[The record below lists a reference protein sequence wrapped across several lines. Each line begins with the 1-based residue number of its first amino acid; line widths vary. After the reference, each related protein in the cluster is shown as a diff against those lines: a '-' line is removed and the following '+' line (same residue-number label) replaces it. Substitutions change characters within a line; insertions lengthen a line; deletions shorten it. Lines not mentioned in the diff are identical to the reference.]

1 MLTSALLLAAQ
12 LALKFAG
19 VESIEGTGARA
30 LALDYRMTTTSR
42 VEVDFALI
50 DTETKQQRIFGTDGD
65 GAQHKTQ
72 LYVNSVGVFSFGVGD
87 TFKSHPTG
95 VRADT
100 ARHTAIVDN
109 AARMLYL
116 ITGATT
122 NYAGRITSPCACD
135 SGYALAV
142 FGASMSPNGKILG
155 EFAKARIYGVSCYE
169 AGRLVRQYHPV
180 VENGVPGLRDALSGN
195 IRLMSWEVP
204 NWNVILTAPGILDPA
219 CGHVQGIAVTTD
231 AIYYSQIGMI
241 VKADWQGRF
250 VKKAAQSRK
259 GAHTGDLCASKGRLY
274 VAVCS
279 NGPGSYFGEENGR
292 QMLGLIQVYD
302 AELNLLKEKAVA
314 RPPDGITVLD
324 GVLYLG
330 LGKAEMYP
338 DKPYRGNWYGKFN
351 AETLEPLCEPFM
363 VDHGHDS
370 YVGIQNMTNDGEYI
384 YANYYTVVEAE
395 RTPNFV
401 KYDRNMNVV
410 ATTRFG
416 YAYGVD
422 FIPGGAD
429 GTRRFMYCDTL
440 KSPRPGTNDFES
452 QAVFLVGEWNG
463 RQWRPL
469 NTRGVYMIREER

>member
-1 MLTSALLLAAQ
+1 MIASVLMLAAQ
-12 LALKFAG
+12 LTLQFAG
-19 VESIEGTGARA
+19 VESIEGSGLRA
-30 LALDYRMTTTSR
+30 LPIDFRMTPTSR

-72 LYVNSVGVFSFGVGD
+72 LYVNSVGDFSFGVGD

-109 AARMLYL
+109 AARTLYL
-116 ITGATT
+116 ITGSTT
-122 NYAGRITSPCACD
+122 NYAGKITSSCTRD
-135 SGYALAV
+135 SAYSLAV
-142 FGASMSPNGKILG
+142 LGESLSANGKIQG
-155 EFAKARIYGVSCYE
+155 GCSKSRIYGVSCYE
-169 AGRLVRQYHPV
+169 EGKLVRQYHPV
-180 VENGVPGLRDALSGN
+180 VENGISGLRDALSGK
-195 IRLMSWEVP
+195 ICLMSWDVP
-204 NWNVILTAPGILDPA
+204 NWNVILTPPGILDPT

-241 VKADWQGRF
+241 VKADWQGRL
-250 VKKAAQSRK
+250 VKKVAQSWK
-259 GAHTGDLCASKGRLY
+259 GAHTGDLYVSKGRLY

-302 AELNLLKEKAVA
+302 EELNLLKEKAIA
-314 RPPDGITVLD
+314 RPPDGITVMD

-330 LGKAEMYP
+330 LGLAEMYP

-363 VDHGHDS
+363 VDHGYDS
-370 YVGIQNMTNDGEYI
+370 YVGIQNMTNDGEFI

-429 GTRRFMYCDTL
+429 GKRRFMYCDTL
-440 KSPRPGTNDFES
+440 RSPRPDTNEMET
-452 QAVFLVGEWNG
+452 QAVFLMAEWNG
-463 RQWRPL
+463 KKWRPL
-469 NTRGVYMIREER
+469 NTRGVCMIREER